1 MVRKDKKRP
10 SVAGKRVATGHKPY
24 AAPSAPDPA
33 RIPDPQ
39 APATPS
45 QGDGAARPSHGGV
58 PTPQAPTAKTPEGGV
73 SAAPR
78 DAGRTKRAARSHGP
92 FSSSRAQAD
101 ESPTPANASRI
112 SGSSSGS
119 SATPR
124 LDRSAAK
131 PVRRARLSRKFVIGA
146 AVIIVVLA
154 VATGLLSWNQWFRYD
169 DAADIQGSWAV
180 EGTSE
185 IITFTDTDIVM
196 TPEVS
201 YPYTLDTF
209 NKTIDFSFKQYGGE
223 GKYVFSPERT
233 TLVITET
240 DADTQE
246 DVSTTLV
253 KQ

>member
-1 MVRKDKKRP
+1 MARKDKKRP
-10 SVAGKRVATGHKPY
+10 SVAGKRVATGHKPF

-33 RIPDPQ
+33 RIPDPRT
-39 APATPS
+39 PATPS
-45 QGDGAARPSHGGV
+45 RGDGAASPLRAGV
-58 PTPQAPTAKTPEGGV
+58 SIPAAKMPEGRMPATPQN
-73 SAAPR
+73 
-78 DAGRTKRAARSHGP
+78 AGRAVRGP
-92 FSSSRAQAD
+92 VSSSRSHVD
-101 ESPTPANASRI
+101 EAPAPARASRI
-112 SGSSSGS
+112 SGSASGA

-180 EGTSE
+180 EGTNE
-185 IITFTDTDIVM
+185 VITFTDTDIVM

-246 DVSTTLV
+246 EVSTTLV

>member
-1 MVRKDKKRP
+1 M
-10 SVAGKRVATGHKPY
+10 
-24 AAPSAPDPA
+24 
-33 RIPDPQ
+33 
-39 APATPS
+39 
-45 QGDGAARPSHGGV
+45 
-58 PTPQAPTAKTPEGGV
+58 
-73 SAAPR
+73 
-78 DAGRTKRAARSHGP
+78 
-92 FSSSRAQAD
+92 
-101 ESPTPANASRI
+101 
-112 SGSSSGS
+112 
-119 SATPR
+119 
-124 LDRSAAK
+124 
-131 PVRRARLSRKFVIGA
+131 IGA

-180 EGTSE
+180 EGTNE
-185 IITFTDTDIVM
+185 VITFTDTDIVM

-246 DVSTTLV
+246 EVSMTLV